1 MIDLPFE
8 GAGSLV
14 LAARVLAILLFASAL
29 LGKARH
35 WSAFTGV
42 VANYKVLPEIL
53 ATPAAAT
60 VILLEAAVVVGMAV
74 APVAPVAPVAT
85 LLAVVLLLGFA
96 AAIAIN
102 LARGNSDIDCGCFQS
117 ALRQRLDWLLV
128 VRNIVLAVL
137 IVPAAAHMELPLLTL
152 GCLDGLAGG
161 VGLFLMHS
169 VASTLIAL
177 REPAAAFRRR
187 FV

>member
-60 VILLEAAVVVGMAV
+60 VILLEAAVVVGMA
-74 APVAPVAPVAT
+74 VAPVAPVAT